1 VILLSYGDVLRIQST
16 SLLRR
21 SVATKFQAVALA
33 SAGPDRHA
41 VLVRAFIQTGEL
53 VQGLADQEFG
63 SRGADDV
70 SELQA
75 VAAGL
80 LIAQGKAILRSW
92 DDSFCGVIELPG
104 DWRARLERLES
115 PDPVRLKRAEGY
127 AFYAVYPE
135 SYLEAARRSRLA
147 PDTVVIGLRS
157 IGTSLAALVAAA
169 IGAPTMFTLRPVGP
183 PFGRQLAVGKALTR
197 KILSNHEAN
206 FAIVDEGPGLSGSSF
221 GSVADWLTSHGVA
234 THRIHFFPSH
244 EGKPGPQVSAT
255 HSVYWDTVQRHF
267 TGIEDLLL
275 SSPDP
280 RRRLSARVSRLTG
293 ERLQASQDISGG
305 RWRAIRYPNDKNWP
319 PSQTWMEKR
328 KFLMHTD
335 KRPLLVKF
343 AGLDDLAH
351 QKLRR
356 SAILS
361 EAGFTPTCVGLTYG
375 FIVEHWVQD
384 APGNLVAVTKDDVV
398 DRVGR
403 YLGFRARH
411 LPPLHG
417 GASLSELCSMSISN
431 TREALGEEGARKA
444 KALMS
449 DAASIQRRLRRVDTD
464 NRLHRWE
471 WLVDSNRTMIKTDA
485 LDHNA
490 AHDFVGCQDIAW
502 DIAGATVEFDLSV
515 AETSRLAQIVGR
527 EAGTNTDEDILR
539 LFELCYLAFQIGHW
553 TNAAAAAPDGDDR
566 IRLEGTIRR
575 YLGLL
580 KVLLE
585 N

>member
-1 VILLSYGDVLRIQST
+1 MLSYGDVLRTEPT

-21 SVATKFQAVALA
+21 SVARKFEAVALA

-41 VLVRAFIQTGEL
+41 LLVRAFIQTGEL
-53 VQGLADQEFG
+53 VQGLADQEFAI
-63 SRGADDV
+63 RGADDV

-75 VAAGL
+75 LAAGL
-80 LIAQGKAILRSW
+80 LVAQGRAILQSW
-92 DDSFCGVIELPG
+92 DDGFCGDIELPG

-115 PDPVRLKRAEGY
+115 PDPVRIKRGEGY

-135 SYLEAARRSRLA
+135 SYLEAARRSRLT
-147 PDTVVIGLRS
+147 PNTVVIGLRS

-169 IGAPTMFTLRPVGP
+169 IGAPTIFTLRPVGH
-183 PFGRQLAVGKALTR
+183 PFARQLAVGKALTR
-197 KILSNHEAN
+197 KILSDHEAN

-221 GSVADWLTSHGVA
+221 GSVMDWLTSHGVA
-234 THRIHFFPSH
+234 MRRIHFFPSH
-244 EGKPGPQVSAT
+244 EGKPGPKASAT
-255 HSVYWDTVQRHF
+255 HSVYFDTVPRHF
-267 TGIEDLLL
+267 TGIDDLLL

-280 RRRLSARVSRLTG
+280 RRRLSAWVSRLTG

-305 RWRAIRYPNDKNWP
+305 RWRAIRYFHDQSWP
-319 PSQTWMEKR
+319 PSQTSMEKR
-328 KFLMHTD
+328 KFLMHTEQ
-335 KRPLLVKF
+335 RSLLVKF

-356 SAILS
+356 SAMLG
-361 EAGFTPTCVGLTYG
+361 EAGFTPRCVGLTYG
-375 FIVEHWVQD
+375 FIVEHWVKET
-384 APGNLVAVTKDDVV
+384 PGNLVAITKGDVV

-431 TREALGEEGARKA
+431 TCEALGEEGARKA
-444 KALMS
+444 KALVS
-449 DAASIQRRLRRVDTD
+449 NAARIERRLRRVDTD

-502 DIAGATVEFDLSV
+502 DIAGAAVEFDLSA
-515 AETSRLAQIVGR
+515 AETNRLAEIVGS
-527 EAGTNTDEDILR
+527 EAGTNTDEEVVR

-553 TNAAAAAPDGDDR
+553 TNAAAAVADGDDR
-566 IRLEGTIRR
+566 IRLEETIRR
-575 YLGLL
+575 YLGFL

-585 N
+585 K